1 MLYLW
6 RCLKNEQGGKA
17 MRRES
22 GQLDLATLLLALLAA
37 LQLLGGGSCPIPGV
51 TQ

>member
-1 MLYLW
+1 
-6 RCLKNEQGGKA
+6 
-17 MRRES
+17 MRQER
-22 GQLDLATLLLALLAA
+22 GQLDLAALLLAILAA

>member
-1 MLYLW
+1 
-6 RCLKNEQGGKA
+6 
-17 MRRES
+17 MRREN

-37 LQLLGGGSCPIPGV
+37 LQLLGGGSCSIPGV

>member
-1 MLYLW
+1 
-6 RCLKNEQGGKA
+6 
-17 MRRES
+17 MRREN

-37 LQLLGGGSCPIPGV
+37 LQLLGSGSCPIPGM